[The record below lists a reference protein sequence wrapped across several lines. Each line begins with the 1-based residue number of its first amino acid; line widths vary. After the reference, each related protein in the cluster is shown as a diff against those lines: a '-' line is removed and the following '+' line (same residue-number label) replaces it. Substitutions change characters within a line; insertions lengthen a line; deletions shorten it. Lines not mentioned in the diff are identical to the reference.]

1 MIAAKIAAEGEVALD
16 HLLLLA
22 PAGLGTEIDAGFID
36 GMIAADSIADLERQ
50 LAKLDGGA
58 LSPSYLRS
66 CWRAS
71 SRAGPCCARSP
82 TRSTRVAASVIP
94 SSPTSSA

>member
-1 MIAAKIAAEGEVALD
+1 MIAANIAAEGEVALD

-22 PAGLGTEIDAGFID
+22 PAGLGKEIDAGFID
-36 GMIAADSIADLERQ
+36 GMIAADSTADLERE

-58 LSPSYLRS
+58 LSPAICRS

-71 SRAGPCCARSP
+71 SRAAPCCARSLA
-82 TRSTRVAASVIP
+82 RSTMAALNVIHRRR
-94 SSPTSSA
+94 SRTR